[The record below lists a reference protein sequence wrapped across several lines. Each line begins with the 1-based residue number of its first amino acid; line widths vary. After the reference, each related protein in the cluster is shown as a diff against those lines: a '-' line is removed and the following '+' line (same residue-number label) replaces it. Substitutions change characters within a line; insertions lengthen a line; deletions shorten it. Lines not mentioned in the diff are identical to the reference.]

1 MAHQLM
7 SFSGGELRLVN
18 LQMLISEMTIT
29 ELSSEFLWYTILKGT
44 LVYDYMG
51 LNVIS
56 LYDSPPSFLSSI
68 HL

>member
-7 SFSGGELRLVN
+7 SFSGGELRLVK
-18 LQMLISEMTIT
+18 LQMLRSKMKIT
-29 ELSSEFLWYTILKGT
+29 EFSSEFLCYTILKGT
-44 LVYDYMG
+44 LVYDCLG
-51 LNVIS
+51 LNRIS